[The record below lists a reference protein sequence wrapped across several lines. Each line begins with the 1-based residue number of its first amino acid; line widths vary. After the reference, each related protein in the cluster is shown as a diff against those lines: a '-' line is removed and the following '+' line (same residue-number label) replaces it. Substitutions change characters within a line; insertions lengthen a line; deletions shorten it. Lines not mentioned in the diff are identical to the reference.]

1 MFIHML
7 TDQTREREKQISQLS
22 EVLIWS
28 TYKLFDFTALTER
41 FAARCFT
48 LNVRM
53 RSKDSAQ
60 QTKVKRRR
68 VALTVRHTTELLQEP
83 WKRRCQELCLGSVFK
98 VCKVVCVPVVTPDL
112 MVTWRPVLLAL
123 TCSVV
128 DVHAA
133 QQIRFFAYPK
143 CERSEDELKI
153 RPSNSREMSD
163 SGGSQQSLCYSWSK
177 LK

>member
-1 MFIHML
+1 MKCWFGAHM
-7 TDQTREREKQISQLS
+7 Q
-22 EVLIWS
+22 
-28 TYKLFDFTALTER
+28 LFDFTAVTES
-41 FAARCFT
+41 FATRCFT
-48 LNVRM
+48 LNVCM

-60 QTKVKRRR
+60 QRKVKRRR

-98 VCKVVCVPVVTPDL
+98 VCKVACVPVVTPDL
-112 MVTWRPVLLAL
+112 MVAWRPLLLAL

-143 CERSEDELKI
+143 CEQSELKI
-153 RPSNSREMSD
+153 RPSNSQEMRD
-163 SGGSQQSLCYSWSK
+163 SGGSQQSLCYSWRK